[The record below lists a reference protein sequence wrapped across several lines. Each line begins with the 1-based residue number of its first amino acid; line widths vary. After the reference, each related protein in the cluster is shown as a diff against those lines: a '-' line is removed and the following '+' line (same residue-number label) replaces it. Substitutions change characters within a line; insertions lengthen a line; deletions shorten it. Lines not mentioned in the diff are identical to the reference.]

1 MSRMNLRTYTVKQLE
16 KIAAQQVLQLKEH
29 QNFTIPVDIEAIV
42 EKFHGIII
50 DVQRGLKEHHSIWGM
65 VGPDLNSDKI
75 LIIVDDQ
82 LLDQDYLYRIYRMTV
97 AEELA
102 HAILHREAIKE
113 VKTVEDFKAL
123 HNHSDWDRHDR
134 NAKRLAAALLI
145 PAEHVSKD
153 SRELYTKMV
162 RIVGYGNP
170 DAIKKHLAN
179 KLAEQYEVSVKPMKF
194 RLGEWPIRVMQK
206 IDQAMSEEL
215 DFLD

>member
-50 DVQRGLKEHHSIWGM
+50 DVQRGLKEHHHVWGM
-65 VGPDLNSDKI
+65 VGPDLNSDEI

-82 LLDQDYLYRIYRMTV
+82 LLDQDHLYKIYRMTV

-113 VKTVEDFKAL
+113 VKTIEDFKAL
-123 HNHSDWDRHDR
+123 HNHSDWDQHDR
-134 NAKRLAAALLI
+134 NAKRLAAAFLM
-145 PAEHVSKD
+145 PAEHISKD
-153 SRELYTKMV
+153 SRELYTKMA
-162 RIVGYGNP
+162 RIVGYENP
-170 DAIKKHLAN
+170 AAIKKYLAN
-179 KLAEQYEVSVKPMKF
+179 KLAEQYEVSVESMKF

-206 IDQAMSEEL
+206 IEQAVSEEL